1 MVLMMN
7 LKSECGD
14 WVLYGNQNP
23 KILVIGHSHI
33 FSMYLAIT
41 QIEKYQTDFGIVAQ
55 ADFSTHKQQSQSY
68 WDFVNSLAKNCS
80 TALSWNGN
88 QHNIHFLLET
98 DIRFNAFGLSNQGDY
113 PIVPVS
119 QIRELFKPTF
129 DELRGVLKDFP
140 INTNNCLLG
149 TPPPK
154 DKSFLNEQLHTDE
167 YFVNLGKELGIKKS
181 KLAASSNEIRAYM
194 WSITQELTAETALEF
209 NWKYLESP
217 KSTYGKDK
225 ILESKYYA
233 NDLTHTNE
241 SYGVAMLDKI
251 SNFYGLSNE

>member
-1 MVLMMN
+1 MTN
-7 LKSECGD
+7 LISDCGD
-14 WVLYGNQNP
+14 WALYGNQNP
-23 KILVIGHSHI
+23 RILVVGHSHT

-41 QIEKYQTDFGIVAQ
+41 QIEKYQADFGIVAQ
-55 ADFSTHKQQSQSY
+55 ADFSTHKQQGQSY
-68 WDFVNSLAKNCS
+68 WDFVISLAKTCS

-98 DIRFNAFGLSNQGDY
+98 ETKFNAFGLLSQGDY
-113 PIVPVS
+113 PMVPVS

-129 DELRGVLKDFP
+129 DELRAVLQNFP
-140 INTNNCLLG
+140 KNTSNCLLG

-154 DKSFLNEQLHTDE
+154 NKDFLNERLHTDD

-181 KLAASSNEIRAYM
+181 DLVASPNEIRAYM
-194 WSITQELTAETALEF
+194 WSITQELTAEAAKEF

-217 KSTYGKDK
+217 KSTFGKDK

-241 SYGVAMLDKI
+241 SYGVAMLDEI